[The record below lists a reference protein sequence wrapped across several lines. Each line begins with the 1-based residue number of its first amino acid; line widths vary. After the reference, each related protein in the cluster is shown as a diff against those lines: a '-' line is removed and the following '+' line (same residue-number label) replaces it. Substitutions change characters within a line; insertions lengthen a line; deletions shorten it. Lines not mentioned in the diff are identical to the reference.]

1 MQNNNLA
8 VLLSLGLIGS
18 NFGSLLLLSTRPG
31 GSIPFNDLSRLATT
45 ENSSS
50 QMRYTKEGEK
60 LEVMVSHNMHS
71 PKTVM
76 FTTDKSTP
84 KWHGKVA
91 TEFQHEEYIAH
102 HPKRHGGLSAEQ
114 IQCYI
119 EKGSASSKGE
129 IFGTS
134 VVTATPVASSL
145 SGIPIIGWLAGALA
159 VKKSAELG
167 KQIGSDFVDDC

>member
-31 GSIPFNDLSRLATT
+31 VSIPFNDLSRLATT

-71 PKTVM
+71 PKTTL
-76 FTTDKSTP
+76 FSSEKTKWNGKTDYVRK
-84 KWHGKVA
+84 
-91 TEFQHEEYIAH
+91 EYIAH
-102 HPKRHGGLSAEQ
+102 HPVDSARLTSEYL
-114 IQCYI
+114 QCI
-119 EKGSASSKGE
+119 
-129 IFGTS
+129 
-134 VVTATPVASSL
+134 
-145 SGIPIIGWLAGALA
+145 
-159 VKKSAELG
+159 
-167 KQIGSDFVDDC
+167 